1 MRESYSFG
9 RHVTRYIRKHRPEI
23 DFVYIIAWPLLAQY
37 QIVKTAKKYSIP
49 SVVHIEDIYPESLS
63 NKIPVIGKLVQ
74 KLLLPMDAYILNN
87 SSKVVAVSE
96 NMRNTFIRTRG
107 VPAEKIALIQNWQ
120 DESGFINYHHL
131 KQDMAKQNAEKQ
143 PFTFMYL
150 GNIGA
155 VAGVDFIIKCFAI
168 AGIQKARLII
178 AGSGSMKKSCFE
190 LASSF
195 KSAHIEFWDVPTG
208 HVAEIQDKADVMLLP
223 VKNGAAMSSIPSK
236 LSAYMF
242 SQKPVISC
250 VEETSDTANAIKRAN
265 CGWVVPPENTDQL
278 MRLFRTVITIPESEL
293 LFYGKNGFQ
302 YALENF
308 SKENN
313 LPKLVNLIHETASN
327 GNEIKSQM

>member
-1 MRESYSFG
+1 
-9 RHVTRYIRKHRPEI
+9 
-23 DFVYIIAWPLLAQY
+23 
-37 QIVKTAKKYSIP
+37 
-49 SVVHIEDIYPESLS
+49 
-63 NKIPVIGKLVQ
+63 
-74 KLLLPMDAYILNN
+74 
-87 SSKVVAVSE
+87 
-96 NMRNTFIRTRG
+96 
-107 VPAEKIALIQNWQ
+107 
-120 DESGFINYHHL
+120 
-131 KQDMAKQNAEKQ
+131 
-143 PFTFMYL
+143 
-150 GNIGA
+150 